1 MDSTIINE
9 FNKISKEEIVKFV
22 YDSWWNEK
30 DGIKKEFII
39 NSFRKSGI
47 TLKMDGSE
55 DDLFEYQNEI
65 VEKNITDNLIDD
77 DEEEKKSESDSEN
90 DSDNSGH

>member
-22 YDSWWNEK
+22 YDSCWNEK
-30 DGIKKEFII
+30 DGIKKEFIT

-47 TLKMDGSE
+47 TLKMDRSE
-55 DDLFEYQNEI
+55 DDLFEYPNEI

-77 DEEEKKSESDSEN
+77 DEEEKNSESDSEN
-90 DSDNSGH
+90 DIDSSGH

>member
-30 DGIKKEFII
+30 D
-39 NSFRKSGI
+39 
-47 TLKMDGSE
+47 
-55 DDLFEYQNEI
+55 
-65 VEKNITDNLIDD
+65 
-77 DEEEKKSESDSEN
+77 
-90 DSDNSGH
+90 